1 MCMMIKERYID
12 PFTDFGFKWIFGTEE
27 NKELLISFLN
37 DVLELEYP
45 IVEVEYRNLEKLG
58 VKIGDRR
65 AVFDIYCT
73 DSNKDQ
79 FIVEL
84 QRSKQRYFK
93 DRSIYYTSFPIQAQ
107 SQRGDWDYSL
117 KKTYFIGIL
126 EFKMDESS
134 ENYITKVQLCDVET
148 KEVFYNKL
156 TYIYLEMPKFTKSQQ
171 ELSTH
176 LDYWLYTL
184 NNMNTLSKIPPIFK
198 EDKYINQAF
207 DVAEFLALDEDEQFA
222 YQHDLKTRL
231 DYKNAMDYAKETAR
245 EDGLRE
251 GRAKGR
257 KEGIEKG
264 EYNKALEIAK
274 NLKASGVNR
283 ETIATV
289 TGLSMEEIDIL

>member
-1 MCMMIKERYID
+1 MI
-12 PFTDFGFKWIFGTEE
+12 F
-27 NKELLISFLN
+27 
-37 DVLELEYP
+37 
-45 IVEVEYRNLEKLG
+45 
-58 VKIGDRR
+58 
-65 AVFDIYCT
+65 
-73 DSNKDQ
+73 
-79 FIVEL
+79 
-84 QRSKQRYFK
+84 
-93 DRSIYYTSFPIQAQ
+93 
-107 SQRGDWDYSL
+107 
-117 KKTYFIGIL
+117 
-126 EFKMDESS
+126 
-134 ENYITKVQLCDVET
+134 
-148 KEVFYNKL
+148 
-156 TYIYLEMPKFTKSQQ
+156 KFTKSQQ